1 MLTSGVAILSVDVR
15 RCLFVAGPLL
25 CVESDSTCEPGP
37 PAPIAPPS
45 PAFSLVPDRHNAQ
58 VNPLEPV
65 IETPTASGSVDVEKR
80 SEQCWRYEAIA
91 KPDRIAHQRENG
103 NDYRT

>member
-1 MLTSGVAILSVDVR
+1 MLTSGVALLSIDVR
-15 RCLFVAGPLL
+15 RCLFVAGTLL
-25 CVESDSTCEPGP
+25 CVESDSACEPGP

-65 IETPTASGSVDVEKR
+65 IEIPTQVNRSTWKNAASRAGVTKR
-80 SEQCWRYEAIA
+80 SPNPIA
-91 KPDRIAHQRENG
+91 
-103 NDYRT
+103 